1 MIHEIEKP
9 KASERMI
16 SMAARLREVADMA
29 DAGQL
34 DSICLVFVERGPD
47 RFVTTRAS
55 VDQGAFTLLGGLAV
69 AQAEIISKEGL

>member
-1 MIHEIEKP
+1 MIHEIQKP
-9 KASERMI
+9 KASERMVRI
-16 SMAARLREVADMA
+16 AVALRGVADMA

-47 RFVTTRAS
+47 RFVTTRTAF
-55 VDQGAFTLLGGLAV
+55 DQGHFTLLGGLAV

>member
-1 MIHEIEKP
+1 MIHEIQKP

-34 DSICLVFVERGPD
+34 DSVCLVFVERGPD
-47 RFVTTRAS
+47 RFVTTRTAF
-55 VDQGAFTLLGGLAV
+55 DQGHFTLLGGLAV
-69 AQAEIISKEGL
+69 AKAEIISKEGL